1 MKQENINKILLIV
14 FGIIV
19 GVITTLILVPTKIAK
34 LSDGSEEVASIS
46 TRTISADEY
55 YNLLKKKD
63 NLSVLLREID
73 VSILKGLYPDS
84 DNNALAYAE
93 NRYSTFLEQSELYG
107 MSEEESLKQ
116 MGYTKKDEFI
126 NYLKDD
132 YYLNKYYE
140 SKLTEVYTEDD
151 YKSFYDNNYFPTKG
165 IYIFSD
171 STNKNKLKEIK
182 NKLDKGTKV
191 SKILSTYTD
200 IPYNQIDINF
210 TDFQYGEDV
219 LNIVK
224 LLGINKTSSIVE
236 NEVFGN
242 YFVYVYDA
250 KENQSYDDV
259 RSSIEDYF
267 MNKAEQDDPN
277 VMYKIMIDLQKEY
290 KLEFK
295 DDELKEAYNKYIA
308 EHK

>member
-1 MKQENINKILLIV
+1 
-14 FGIIV
+14 
-19 GVITTLILVPTKIAK
+19 
-34 LSDGSEEVASIS
+34 
-46 TRTISADEY
+46 
-55 YNLLKKKD
+55 
-63 NLSVLLREID
+63 
-73 VSILKGLYPDS
+73 
-84 DNNALAYAE
+84 
-93 NRYSTFLEQSELYG
+93 
-107 MSEEESLKQ
+107 

-151 YKSFYDNNYFPTKG
+151 YKSFYDKNYFPTKG